1 MILNVSTPAEQ
12 GLSLNKGEILQGS
25 VHSIKDGGLLT
36 LLLKGRII
44 EAVTQVPVNSG
55 EQLFLQ
61 VDGIR
66 DGRIYLKILT
76 PIELQQAQSTN
87 LASSLLDIGVAPGK
101 ENLMIAR
108 VLLDN
113 ALPVTADNISSV
125 SRGAAILG
133 GLLEEN
139 VQAAAF
145 ALSRGIKT
153 DLQLLPAVKQLL
165 DPKSN
170 LARIVES
177 LIKNITNLEEQAASV
192 RVNTAEKGIDTPSGP
207 IRDDT
212 GRAATRYDFE
222 INKSARSSS
231 GQESAAKQSSI
242 NITGRNT
249 PVSNKDTDLVLKPLI
264 TSAGTA
270 GTEPAAGESKQ
281 DQTISWGP
289 AAGEGKLDLAAIRE
303 STVVLP
309 ASRED
314 VSADLFKQ
322 LPFLKQLLEE
332 VIIRLPGDSEE
343 TPQKLENVLQSVRD
357 IVRGIML
364 LEEIVRKE
372 PEIQSKN
379 FLNELL
385 NRLETL
391 ERELSGPRIYNYANR
406 GSIDNQSSG
415 YYFSLPVQIEDQ
427 THLLELRLN
436 KDPGKKSLKDQDSIK
451 LVVSLETGR
460 MGMVL
465 FHINWQ
471 RQGSLDLQGVVE
483 KAAVQKHLE
492 IGLGVLVNQLKNL
505 GYTVNSKGI
514 KVAENPGETAS
525 LKKALPHQNEKT
537 KTFAIDI
544 II

>member
-1 MILNVSTPAEQ
+1 MNVSTPAEQ